1 MLKLPLQ
8 PQTENLADVWRT
20 CAGPC
25 VCCAVQFDQCTWL
38 VAARRAGSA
47 GRVTRALV
55 VRCGWRRTGSEVSGA
70 HTAVHSSI
78 LRAGGGG
85 AISAVFSAMCA
96 VVAVMS
102 KSMGLVRLKWRSG
115 GGNSHA
121 RPPGSFFLPLP

>member
-38 VAARRAGSA
+38 VAVRRAGSA
-47 GRVTRALV
+47 GRVTRALQV

-102 KSMGLVRLKWRSG
+102 KSMGGERRRV
-115 GGNSHA
+115 
-121 RPPGSFFLPLP
+121 